1 MIGCKGKS
9 WVFPLLIVLIASLSG
24 CQEPVIHYSGTGIL
38 FDPYIVYTAEGL
50 DSVREIV
57 SGVARSEQLD
67 AVIHLGADIDL
78 NDLDAVNDNWIPVGT
93 AASKFTGTFD
103 GNGYVIS
110 NLRIDLS
117 ATSTDGVGFFGYVLG
132 ATIKNVG
139 LVDVD
144 VTGHAHVG
152 AVAGNA
158 DSSLFSS
165 IYVTGSVEGT
175 GDLVGGIVGD
185 IYSQSSISSS
195 YTTADVSG
203 GQNGVGGLTGR
214 ISSTT
219 TIDSCYATG
228 NITGLNGVG
237 GLCGYEYSST
247 VKNSLAANGMIT
259 RGSGSATDFHRVVG
273 YRTSANFSSNYAN
286 SAMTM
291 PIGIHP
297 TDNASER
304 DGANATLA
312 QFQSSAFFSTTAT
325 WNSASW
331 NNAAVWTLS
340 DGGYPKLAWED

>member
-9 WVFPLLIVLIASLSG
+9 WVFPLVIVLIVIFSG
-24 CQEPVIHYSGTGIL
+24 CQEPVIHYSGTGTL
-38 FDPYIVYTAEGL
+38 GDPYIVFTAEGL
-50 DSVREIV
+50 ESVREIV
-57 SGVARSEQLD
+57 SGVARSEQHD

-93 AASKFTGTFD
+93 ATSKFTGTFD

-139 LVDVD
+139 LHDVD
-144 VTGHAHVG
+144 VTGHSHVG
-152 AVAGNA
+152 AVAGDA

-165 IYVTGSVEGT
+165 ICVTGSVEGT
-175 GDLVGGIVGD
+175 GDLVGGMVGD
-185 IYSQSSISSS
+185 VYSSSSISSS

-214 ISSTT
+214 ITIT
-219 TIDSCYATG
+219 TIDSSYATG

-247 VKNSLAANGMIT
+247 IKNSLAANGTIT
-259 RGSGSATDFHRVVG
+259 RGSGSETAFHRVLG
-273 YRTSANFSSNYAN
+273 YRTSANHSSNYGN
-286 SAMTM
+286 SSMTM
-291 PIGIHP
+291 PNGISP
-297 TDNASER
+297 TDSATNR
-304 DGANATLA
+304 DGADATLA

-340 DGGYPKLAWED
+340 DGGYPKLVWED

>member
-9 WVFPLLIVLIASLSG
+9 WVFPLLIVLIVSLSG
-24 CQEPVIHYSGTGIL
+24 CQEPVIHYSGTGTL
-38 FDPYIVYTAEGL
+38 GDPYIVYSAEGL
-50 DSVREIV
+50 ESVREIV
-57 SGVARSEQLD
+57 SGVARSDQLD

-93 AASKFTGTFD
+93 DTSKFTGTLD

-117 ATSTDGVGFFGYVLG
+117 ATSTDGVGFFGYVSG

-144 VTGHAHVG
+144 VMGHAHVG

-158 DSSLFSS
+158 DSSHFSS

-185 IYSQSSISSS
+185 IYSSSSITSS

-219 TIDSCYATG
+219 IDSSYATG

-237 GLCGYEYSST
+237 GLCGYEYVST
-247 VKNSLAANGMIT
+247 IKNSLAANGMIT
-259 RGSGSATDFHRVVG
+259 RGSGSATDFHRVLG
-273 YRTSANFSSNYAN
+273 YRSSNTHISNYGN

-291 PIGIHP
+291 PNGISP
-297 TDNASER
+297 IDNDTNR

-312 QFQSSAFFSTTAT
+312 QFQSLAFFSTPAA